1 MNENMA
7 GNIQQAKSVLRK
19 QIKSQLRKMPQDEVH
34 RQSQII
40 VKKLIEMPEY
50 QKSRRI
56 SVYLSMA
63 KEVQTESILKD
74 AFGSNKTIFIPKYVG
89 KDMAMVKLGSM
100 DDYRQ
105 LPETSW
111 KIKQPLDDDHSRED
125 ALSGGGLDLIVVPGV
140 GFTQAGHRMGHG
152 GGYYDTYLEKVFQ
165 KQNSYPFLVG
175 LGFDF
180 QMQTELPLCDWD
192 KMLDAVITV

>member
-1 MNENMA
+1 
-7 GNIQQAKSVLRK
+7 
-19 QIKSQLRKMPQDEVH
+19 
-34 RQSQII
+34 
-40 VKKLIEMPEY
+40 
-50 QKSRRI
+50 
-56 SVYLSMA
+56 
-63 KEVQTESILKD
+63 
-74 AFGSNKTIFIPKYVG
+74 
-89 KDMAMVKLGSM
+89 MVKLGSM

-125 ALSGGGLDLIVVPGV
+125 ALTGGGLDLIVVPGV

-152 GGYYDTYLEKVFQ
+152 GGYYDTYFEKVFQ

-180 QMQTELPLCDWD
+180 QMQAELPLCDWD

>member
-63 KEVQTESILKD
+63 KSPNRVDSQGRI
-74 AFGSNKTIFIPKYVG
+74 
-89 KDMAMVKLGSM
+89 
-100 DDYRQ
+100 
-105 LPETSW
+105 W
-111 KIKQPLDDDHSRED
+111 
-125 ALSGGGLDLIVVPGV
+125 
-140 GFTQAGHRMGHG
+140 
-152 GGYYDTYLEKVFQ
+152 
-165 KQNSYPFLVG
+165 
-175 LGFDF
+175 
-180 QMQTELPLCDWD
+180 
-192 KMLDAVITV
+192 